1 MQRRKG
7 IYGRIYEAS
16 KPRGRAPRTNLPRL
30 SQHIRNLVL
39 GMGIRIKGL
48 EFAQHPIGFEPN
60 RARVRAEI
68 RASEDPRG
76 PSRHVVTFE
85 SFEQRQ
91 FDLGLLSDRGQR
103 DLLFLAL
110 EPELRSERFIHRT
123 PTGKSIAHPTGPHT
137 HLTGNR
143 GFSLTKG
150 VLNVVG
156 SWPV

>member
-1 MQRRKG
+1 MSCPAENM
-7 IYGRIYEAS
+7 IGRTSIVLIRAS
-16 KPRGRAPRTNLPRL
+16 GTRAAD
-30 SQHIRNLVL
+30 SI
-39 GMGIRIKGL
+39 
-48 EFAQHPIGFEPN
+48 AQHPIGFEPN

-91 FDLGLLSDRGQR
+91 FDLRLLSDRGQR

-137 HLTGNR
+137 
-143 GFSLTKG
+143 
-150 VLNVVG
+150 
-156 SWPV
+156 